1 MYSRPVLSRSTAPR
15 PSTNTSGSCSKAHH
29 SGMSVKGCQTNR
41 LSASISSSVFHSVM
55 IDTRFWVLILY
66 EIWAAAG
73 SSIQHQESRIS
84 FPFVI
89 HRRAAPELPS
99 RSKQRL
105 RLKHAAADI
114 FEKGFLSKLADPPA
128 MGDHSRSSQDR
139 RQFLPG
145 TATRRRTSLRELRVF
160 CRLDFC
166 PSICVDSAS
175 QCKSYISELE
185 RRS

>member
-1 MYSRPVLSRSTAPR
+1 M
-15 PSTNTSGSCSKAHH
+15 
-29 SGMSVKGCQTNR
+29 R
-41 LSASISSSVFHSVM
+41 LVRRGGPEARYTI
-55 IDTRFWVLILY
+55 
-66 EIWAAAG
+66 
-73 SSIQHQESRIS
+73 
-84 FPFVI
+84 I
-89 HRRAAPELPS
+89 HWHAAPELAS
-99 RSKQRL
+99 RSKQRP

-128 MGDHSRSSQDR
+128 RGDHSRSSQDR

-145 TATRRRTSLRELRVF
+145 TATRRRTSSRALRVF